1 MNKRKIHSSQNGPKK
16 SVRKLTDEATNNF
29 TADGKG
35 ADSPLILEE
44 ALLVLLKDVESKKRI
59 QREASSGRILSE
71 HDVQSLKFVVERLEK
86 APNNFDNQGGACS
99 LTGSDMANIILPWT
113 VKHLLFLAAGKDND
127 LSELEL
133 LWDLCSRAFRLSFLN
148 SSDCDAS
155 SASSFSTLDTVPH
168 GMIQKLMIFALKSC
182 DLCTNASTTLCLLLS
197 NDGFSQSI
205 EFLCQSVFVVLVEV
219 LTDLTKNESK
229 PLCEEL
235 RSTFETIA
243 ISSLCSLHRKQESI
257 HSSTSP
263 KKVFR
268 VLASESVLVAIAKL
282 SSLFSWS
289 ESVQELIQ
297 KNVWRG
303 FFDPSN
309 HIDSFRSMQLKLP
322 DLEQISNNSLDGE
335 KSDVEKK
342 SMKEK
347 LRTPHCYQ
355 SVLMA
360 SFRSIFDKLLNDENQ
375 LDIAAFASLTELL
388 GRGFCVQTA
397 AWQAQK
403 EKSNKKAVAS
413 LGTAT
418 LQFRFLAGLIGPFL
432 HLLKKAP
439 SSHLFQSF
447 TFCLD
452 LMFEFDSY
460 HPTYEDPNQ
469 YHFKFLQKLFEQSLK
484 SLEADCETSEC
495 LKAIESMVRLNHLL
509 IHEEIPRLVAHSAM
523 SRKRTE
529 NQIELKSL
537 AMTLIKTYQELRQL
551 GYLLNA
557 FVESYKIFRTSVNQD
572 RINTGLD
579 IIHEVF
585 KDNDTV
591 RVISSAVSSAPYGQT
606 QALFKTFDDWIVNEV
621 PMLQSHADSKDVQT
635 LHGFLSVVAT
645 LFVSLLRNLRVDEHS
660 SNEVSSLCHHSLL
673 NCVSLLITQTQKDD
687 IKNAFLS
694 QSKND
699 SKMTERQRR
708 LKQFV
713 KDTLLLFGWIL
724 DLQNRC
730 SFWSSSKH
738 LFTELSGDKDIQC
751 LVEKTLDEDNYL
763 ILAAPE
769 ELQFVAL
776 YRIQQLHSLIYE
788 TQKEEFSL
796 EVSRKGEFQRQA
808 QRLVNFVFVIVR
820 KTVLC
825 IKDFDDSYDVQKVD
839 LHLSQQSQILL
850 SQFLPAWT
858 TYCRDEH
865 VQVFLSFIFHSIAQ
879 CSNDRSLVATA
890 LLEDDSF
897 FENNKLHPKFLLVGL
912 ENIQKLLKFNTGT
925 ETKSGGSFISDSLS
939 HQKLFDE
946 KDCKSIVEKV
956 HLILEALNSAPDG
969 SRVCNDPTKLLD
981 FIREMDLNLCLR
993 VKDKACNFSFETIR
1007 AIATGRSLFRKVV
1020 MENVSSIAIMEP
1032 KKWYK
1037 DLMTFI
1043 LESTKEIMLC
1053 DNQNITDQLLAS
1065 SSDVMEATAFLCF
1078 HHYHS
1083 SQAIGE
1089 IFKEILSTSEFV
1101 LDRIESVL
1109 FSAFATGVN
1118 AVAITKK
1125 TDKVFNEFGID
1136 FLNELLSFK
1145 EKSLVK
1151 DVRSFLLLVGRI
1163 WTFCGEDGSENLF
1176 NQLVLDHL
1184 TQENNF
1190 SEMGPKALFHLI
1202 GVLLIHHTFDQVPK
1216 TLHEHALFKPGN
1228 GSIESCIVCN
1238 LVLKFDANEYNKFL
1252 ESLLSKP
1259 SFKADSAIIV
1269 RLLLTATKV
1278 SKVHRLEMSKFGFK
1292 ILCTAVDSLTTSTCD
1307 SLEAVKAVTELLLE
1321 MMKHKDVITIKERD
1335 IARLLS
1341 QVGCSL
1347 DSMQNSSSKECIYE
1361 VFSSS
1366 CALLTS
1372 LVQRFPN
1379 QLCTCVATTI
1389 VILQKLFQFMI
1400 TRAGSEQ
1407 EVSPFKAG
1415 RDLARLCE
1423 MLVEHRDVFKK
1434 HINCII
1440 IDFVV
1445 TLQNDLEPIW
1455 KKVIAPSV
1463 YFLLEMLSEHEINH
1477 LNALLDPTG
1486 RAVFRSFFDGF
1497 KKSHIYKGT

>member
-1 MNKRKIHSSQNGPKK
+1 MNKRKIYNSQNGPNK
-16 SVRKLTDEATNNF
+16 SSRKLVDEATNNF
-29 TADGKG
+29 TADGRG
-35 ADSPLILEE
+35 GDNPLILED
-44 ALLVLLKDVESKKRI
+44 ALLVLLKDVVSKKRI

-86 APNNFDNQGGACS
+86 APNNFGDQGGACS

-113 VKHLLFLAAGKDND
+113 IKHLLFLAAGKDND

-133 LWDLCSRAFRLSFLN
+133 LWDLCFRGFRLSFLN
-148 SSDCDAS
+148 SSDWDPS

-168 GMIQKLMIFALKSC
+168 SMIQKLMMFALKSC
-182 DLCTNASTTLCLLLS
+182 ALCTHASTTLCLLLS
-197 NDGFSQSI
+197 NDGFTQSI

-219 LTDLTKNESK
+219 LTDLAKNESK

-235 RSTFETIA
+235 RSTFEKIA

-282 SSLFSWS
+282 SALLSWS

-297 KNVWRG
+297 KNVLRG

-322 DLEQISNNSLDGE
+322 NLEQISITSLDVE
-335 KSDVEKK
+335 RRDVEKK
-342 SMKEK
+342 GMKEK
-347 LRTPHCYQ
+347 MRTPHCYQ
-355 SVLMA
+355 NVLMV
-360 SFRSIFDKLLNDENQ
+360 SFRSIFDKLLSDENQ

-388 GRGFCVQTA
+388 GRGFCVQSA
-397 AWQAQK
+397 AWQAEK
-403 EKSNKKAVAS
+403 EEKNKNVVAS

-418 LQFRFLAGLIGPFL
+418 LQFRFLAGLIGPLL
-432 HLLKKAP
+432 HLLEKAP
-439 SSHLFQSF
+439 TSRLFQSL

-469 YHFKFLQKLFEQSLK
+469 HHFKFLQKVFEHSLR
-484 SLEADCETSEC
+484 SLEADCETSEI
-495 LKAIESMVRLNHLL
+495 LKAIECMVRLNHLL
-509 IHEEIPRLVAHSAM
+509 IHEEIPRLVANAAM
-523 SRKRTE
+523 SRKGTE
-529 NQIELKSL
+529 KQIELKSL
-537 AMTLIKTYQELRQL
+537 IIMLIKTYQELRQL
-551 GYLLNA
+551 DYLLNA
-557 FVESYKIFRTSVNQD
+557 FVESYKIFRTSMNQD

-579 IIHEVF
+579 ISNEVF

-591 RVISSAVSSAPYGQT
+591 REISGAVSSAPYGQT
-606 QALFKTFDDWIVNEV
+606 QALFKTFDDWIMKEV

-660 SNEVSSLCHHSLL
+660 SNEVSSLCHRSLL

-687 IKNAFLS
+687 IKKAFLS

-699 SKMTERQRR
+699 SKMTKRQKRI
-708 LKQFV
+708 KQFV

-730 SFWSSSKH
+730 SFWSSSKD
-738 LFTELSGDKDIQC
+738 LFTELSGDKNIQC
-751 LVEKTLDEDNYL
+751 LVEKTLYEDNYL

-788 TQKEEFSL
+788 TQKEDFSL
-796 EVSRKGEFQRQA
+796 EASRKGEFQRQA

-820 KTVLC
+820 KTALC
-825 IKDFDDSYDVQKVD
+825 IKGFANSFDVQKTD
-839 LHLSQQSQILL
+839 LQLSQHSQTLL

-865 VQVFLSFIFHSIAQ
+865 VQVFLSFIFQSIAE
-879 CSNDRSLVATA
+879 CSNDRCLVATA

-912 ENIQKLLKFNTGT
+912 ENIQKLLRFNTGT
-925 ETKSGGSFISDSLS
+925 ETKSVGSFISDGLS

-946 KDCKSIVEKV
+946 NDCKSIVQRV
-956 HLILEALNSAPDG
+956 HRILEALNSGPDG
-969 SRVCNDPTKLLD
+969 SRVCNNPTKLLD
-981 FIREMDLNLCLR
+981 FILEMDLHLCLL
-993 VKDKACNFSFETIR
+993 VKDKAWNFSLETIR
-1007 AIATGRSLFRKVV
+1007 AIVTGRSLFRKVV
-1020 MENVSSIAIMEP
+1020 MENVSSISIMEP

-1037 DLMTFI
+1037 DLITFI
-1043 LESTKEIMLC
+1043 LESTKEAMLC
-1053 DNQNITDQLLAS
+1053 DNQNIIDQLLAS
-1065 SSDVMEATAFLCF
+1065 SSDVMEATAFVCF

-1083 SQAIGE
+1083 SQVIGE
-1089 IFKEILSTSEFV
+1089 ILKEILSTSEFV
-1101 LDRIESVL
+1101 LDRNASIL
-1109 FSAFATGVN
+1109 FSAFATGIN

-1125 TDKVFNEFGID
+1125 TEKVFHEFGIV
-1136 FLNELLSFK
+1136 FLNELLSLK

-1151 DVRSFLLLVGRI
+1151 DVPSFLLLVGRI
-1163 WTFCGEDGSENLF
+1163 WTFCGEDGSEKLF

-1190 SEMGPKALFHLI
+1190 NEMGPKALFHLI
-1202 GVLLIHHTFDQVPK
+1202 GVLLIHHTNDQVPK
-1216 TLHEHALFKPGN
+1216 ILHKHAFKPGN
-1228 GSIESCIVCN
+1228 GSIESCIVCK
-1238 LVLKFDANEYNKFL
+1238 LVLQFDAIEYNKFL
-1252 ESLLSKP
+1252 ENLLSKP
-1259 SFKADSAIIV
+1259 SFQADSATIM

-1292 ILCTAVDSLTTSTCD
+1292 ILCTAVDSLTTSACD
-1307 SLEAVKAVTELLLE
+1307 NVKVAKAVSELLLE
-1321 MMKHKDVITIKERD
+1321 MMKHRDVITIRERD

-1347 DSMQNSSSKECIYE
+1347 DSIQNSSSKECISE

-1389 VILQKLFQFMI
+1389 VILQKLFQFII
-1400 TRAGSEQ
+1400 TSAGSEQ
-1407 EVSPFKAG
+1407 EVSPLMAG

-1440 IDFVV
+1440 LDFVV
-1445 TLQNDLEPIW
+1445 TLQDDLEPVW
-1455 KKVIAPSV
+1455 KKAIAPSV
-1463 YFLLEMLSEHEINH
+1463 YFLLEMLSEHELNH

-1486 RAVFRSFFDGF
+1486 RAVFRSFYDGF